1 MCRRPTGAIK
11 QGRKDARTDG
21 RANQTHAPSKIC
33 LKISNFFSC
42 ECEFTSHGVE
52 VHAAE
57 ELLLPSPQ
65 ALVVL
70 QVKRNPQQV
79 LLLVKKRT

>member
-21 RANQTHAPSKIC
+21 RANQAHAPSKIC
-33 LKISNFFSC
+33 LKISKFFSW

-70 QVKRNPQQV
+70 QVKRNPQQA

>member
-11 QGRKDARTDG
+11 PKDARTDG